1 MSGQNSSIRGNGIHL
16 PWKEFSACFHGI
28 YGSLLD
34 SAAAGDFHAHDGHA
48 LNIVLA
54 DDLCKLLA
62 VVYRIQ
68 FWTSDQGNLSLNEIL
83 VEICIGVGSTI
94 CCNEKVC
101 SVKVRRIY
109 RYKLNLYRPL
119 LKLGF
124 CRHITAR
131 LNACSHVFIRRK
143 LLIGNRC
150 ILTAIAAAAKKGR

>member
-1 MSGQNSSIRGNGIHL
+1 MA
-16 PWKEFSACFHGI
+16 FTAACWIPPQQGTSMRTI
-28 YGSLLD
+28 
-34 SAAAGDFHAHDGHA
+34 GHA

-101 SVKVRRIY
+101 SVKVSAFT
-109 RYKLNLYRPL
+109 
-119 LKLGF
+119 G
-124 CRHITAR
+124 T
-131 LNACSHVFIRRK
+131 S
-143 LLIGNRC
+143 LICTGHC
-150 ILTAIAAAAKKGR
+150 